1 MITNRNLK
9 TIAALALFALG
20 ATRIFG
26 QFDSPYLVSSSPAML
41 AMGVPVS
48 SPVSFTFDVAMG
60 SGYAIEWSEN
70 LTPANFTYAWSADK
84 KTLTCTYQPA
94 LPASAAI
101 FWTLNPDPDVAGFA
115 DQSGTP
121 LASAEFTGF
130 FMTGA
135 GTGGGTN
142 EPCTST
148 NQQQSG
154 FSVTK
159 SVDYVQT
166 SAAPPVIDP
175 NSGAMFSAM
184 ASGSATRP
192 LASASVQFP
201 TGKTVPLTN
210 LFGSTFFLPDINPY
224 PTQEALDAQYPNGT
238 YVMTAAYSTG
248 GMATMPLTLPPNG
261 YPPVPQINNFD
272 QTQNIAPAA
281 DFTVLING
289 LLAPT
294 LNDSISFSISDLTGI
309 VFSTPNLCVPRYLPN
324 TATSITIPA
333 NTLSAGKVYNAYL
346 NYFKVGT
353 LNTNTIPGMVGS
365 SGLSKSTTFQIKTAG
380 GTQPTPPRFTGYQRL
395 IDGSFMMQVAGQ
407 NGVMYQLQYT
417 TDFLSWKNL
426 TKQQQIINST
436 QFIDAAPAADAYR
449 FYRVIVAP

>member
-9 TIAALALFALG
+9 TFACLVLFAMG

-26 QFDSPYLVSSSPAML
+26 QFDSPFLVSSSPAML

-60 SGYAIEWSEN
+60 PGYAIEWSEN
-70 LTPANFTYAWSADK
+70 LTAANFTYAWSADK

-94 LPASAAI
+94 LPANAAI

-115 DQSGTP
+115 NQSGTP
-121 LASAEFTGF
+121 LASGEFTGF

-142 EPCTST
+142 DPCTST
-148 NQQQSG
+148 NQQQAG

-159 SVDYVQT
+159 SVDYVQR

-175 NSGAMFSAM
+175 DSGAMFGAM
-184 ASGSATRP
+184 ASGTATRP
-192 LASASVQFP
+192 LASASLQYP

-210 LFGSTFFLPDINPY
+210 LFGSTFFLPDLESY
-224 PTQEALDAQYPNGT
+224 PTQEAMDAQYPNGI
-238 YVMTAAYSTG
+238 YVMNAAYLTG
-248 GMATMPLTLPPNG
+248 GMATMPLNLPPNG
-261 YPPVPQINNFD
+261 YPPIPQINNFD

-281 DFTVLING
+281 DFTVLFNG
-289 LLAPT
+289 LLAPA
-294 LNDSISFSISDLTGI
+294 LNDSISFTISDLTGL
-309 VFSTPNLCVPRYLPN
+309 VFSTPNPCIPRYLPN
-324 TATSITIPA
+324 TATSVTIPA
-333 NTLSAGKVYNAYL
+333 NTLSAGKVYTAHL
-346 NYFKVGT
+346 HYFKVGT
-353 LNTNTIPGMVGS
+353 LNSNTVPGMVGS
-365 SGLSKSTTFQIKTAG
+365 SGFSKSTTFQIKTAG
-380 GTQPTPPRFTGYQRL
+380 GTQPTAPRFTGYQRL
-395 IDGSFMMQVAGQ
+395 PDGSFMMQVTGQ
-407 NGVMYQLQYT
+407 KGVMYQLQYT

-426 TKQQQIINST
+426 AKQPQILDVM